1 MEKILRRNQNGF
13 RKGRSTIGKFLTVRR
28 IIEGVKTRQ
37 ILTTVLFVD
46 ISEAFHSV
54 HRENLE
60 KILVAYGIPKEIL
73 TARMI
78 LYMNTK

>member
-13 RKGRSTIGKFLTVRR
+13 RKGRSTIGKILTVRR
-28 IIEGVKTRQ
+28 IIGVKTRQ